1 MGHKRIKMELI
12 RKEKSR
18 MLTFRKRKAGLLKMA
33 SEFSILCGVDACV
46 IIFGP
51 KEKDD
56 HQPVAPESWPPSSE
70 EVRCI
75 INRYKGSD
83 QPRRCYQVSDYF
95 ADKKKQIDSELAR
108 LHKQIIKAKYPAW
121 DDRLNRLYA
130 DQLRVIV
137 GHLDAKIHLADKEL
151 GRFNVNQYVMGA
163 PGVQAASLSPS
174 VSHDMES
181 YMKSRDDNFLQLI
194 HNSNP
199 FDAQPPMVFYP
210 EQSSHVTNLL
220 ERKYSNGYSTDLQVY
235 YEPRP
240 LDDQLPVD
248 FQSKQTSHGTTRNAS
263 FWESNNDN
271 CYSTDLQLYLEPNPL
286 NVQPP
291 MHFQPKQN
299 AHRTS
304 SYLHAMEDAIMKMA
318 CDPNTSDQFGCKLSS
333 SSNLPCA
340 NRTPWMWD
348 NVWYNNADSSVS
360 YIAPTKQPIMP
371 SIQFPMSSF
380 PHQMQSSEA
389 SDFTGN
395 LEFDGKGQGYN

>member
-1 MGHKRIKMELI
+1 
-12 RKEKSR
+12 
-18 MLTFRKRKAGLLKMA
+18 
-33 SEFSILCGVDACV
+33 LC
-46 IIFGP
+46 
-51 KEKDD
+51 
-56 HQPVAPESWPPSSE
+56 
-70 EVRCI
+70 
-75 INRYKGSD
+75 
-83 QPRRCYQVSDYF
+83 
-95 ADKKKQIDSELAR
+95 
-108 LHKQIIKAKYPAW
+108 AKYPAW

-137 GHLDAKIHLADKEL
+137 GHLDAKIGLADKKL
-151 GRFNVNQYVMGA
+151 GSFNVNQYVMGA
-163 PGVQAASLSPS
+163 PGVVQAASLSPS

-348 NVWYNNADSSVS
+348 NVWFNNADSSVS

-389 SDFTGN
+389 SD
-395 LEFDGKGQGYN
+395 